1 MRNGIK
7 APGGTNPGNES
18 RLASWQ
24 CLLFCFASATAAGK
38 SLDSLHTF
46 GHTHA
51 HAREGRPI
59 RGAHR
64 LQIRTTGSS
73 CGTDYRQTVTAS
85 GVRRNSS
92 GRRSCGRSW
101 RTVSSCR
108 QRRTAS
114 APITGNGT
122 GRGCGV
128 SDQMRGAVPCVRSW
142 RRSGGGSG

>member
-7 APGGTNPGNES
+7 APGGTDPGNES

-24 CLLFCFASATAAGK
+24 CLLFCFASATVTGETVTVYT
-38 SLDSLHTF
+38 DLHTLT
-46 GHTHA
+46 HTR
-51 HAREGRPI
+51 ARGGRSEGRTVCRSEQP
-59 RGAHR
+59 AAA
-64 LQIRTTGSS
+64 QS
-73 CGTDYRQTVTAS
+73 CGTNHRQTVTAS

-142 RRSGGGSG
+142 SGSG